1 MLGIVSTKTIL
12 RQHESGRTL
21 VPPGGRAEIF
31 SAGPRG
37 LWGEGRQGRM
47 GSGARPGSGC
57 TRDLDSL
64 EDCTSSKKT
73 NCAK

>member
-37 LWGEGRQGRM
+37 LWGEGGEAGPHGVR
-47 GSGARPGSGC
+47 GAAGIRLYPGLGL
-57 TRDLDSL
+57 T
-64 EDCTSSKKT
+64 
-73 NCAK
+73 

>member
-57 TRDLDSL
+57 TPGLGL
-64 EDCTSSKKT
+64 T
-73 NCAK
+73 